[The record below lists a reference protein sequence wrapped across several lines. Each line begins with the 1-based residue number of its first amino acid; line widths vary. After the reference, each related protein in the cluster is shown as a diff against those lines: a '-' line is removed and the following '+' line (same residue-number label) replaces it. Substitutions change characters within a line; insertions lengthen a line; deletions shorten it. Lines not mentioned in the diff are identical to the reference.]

1 MADTKNTTKK
11 AVIAMSGGVDSSVAA
26 LLMKNKGYECIGVTL
41 KLFNDDDINRCNER
55 TCCSFDDV
63 QDAKQ
68 VAYALGI
75 PHYVFNFSDEFKD
88 TVIKRFV
95 DSYLKGATPNPCI
108 DCNRFIKFQKLIHR
122 TIEIGFDVM
131 ATGHYARIEYDS
143 GSKRYLLKKAFDKTK
158 EQSYVLYAMTQEQL
172 ARTEFPLGELTK
184 DEVRRIAEENGFVNA
199 KKRDSQDICFVPD
212 SDYAAFIEGYTGIK
226 SPKGY
231 FVDENGNIL
240 GEHNG
245 IIRYTIGQRKGLG
258 LSLKKPMYVC
268 DKDPVTNTVK
278 LCENSGLFEKELTA
292 SDINLIAC
300 DSIQGR
306 VRLTAKI
313 RYKHPE
319 QPCFVE
325 QIGEDKLHVVFD
337 EPQRAITK
345 GQALVLY
352 DGDTVVGGGTVD

>member
-1 MADTKNTTKK
+1 LVDTNNAAKK

-26 LLMKNKGYECIGVTL
+26 LLMKNKGYQCIGATL
-41 KLFNDDDINRCNER
+41 KLFTDDDINRCNER

-68 VAYALGI
+68 VAYTLGM
-75 PHYVFNFSDEFKD
+75 PHYVFNFSDEFRN

-95 DSYLKGATPNPCI
+95 DAYLNGATPNPCI

-122 TIEIGFDVM
+122 TMEIGYDVL

-143 GSKRYLLKKAFDKTK
+143 GSKRYLLKKAFDKAK

-184 DEVRRIAEENGFVNA
+184 EQVRKIAEENGFINA
-199 KKRDSQDICFVPD
+199 RKRDSQDICFVPD
-212 SDYAAFIEGYTGIK
+212 SDYASFIESYTGIK

-231 FVDENGNIL
+231 FIDENGNIL
-240 GEHNG
+240 GEHQG

-258 LSLKKPMYVC
+258 LALQRPMYVYE
-268 DKDPVTNTVK
+268 KDVETNTVK
-278 LCENSGLFEKELTA
+278 LCENSGLFHRELTA
-292 SDINLIAC
+292 SDINLIAT
-300 DSIQGR
+300 DKLTGR

-319 QPCFVE
+319 QYCYAE

-337 EPQRAITK
+337 EPQRAIAK